1 MTNRQLEDKVRR
13 AFTAAAD
20 TAAPSAPS
28 SDRMKG
34 AVIMINDYKPKRRF
48 SVIAAAA
55 VLILALLGAGALS
68 IQHSQL
74 AIANSISLDVN
85 PSVKIDVN
93 KNEKVVAVT
102 GLNEE
107 GLQVIGSMDFKGSG
121 VDVTVN
127 ALIGSMLRLGYI
139 NEAANSILISVDGD
153 PDSGARLQS
162 KLMDEISQLLSTPQ
176 FTGSVM
182 GVQLATG
189 DEEIGSLAAQ
199 YGVSEAKAALI
210 QSIVTADSRYGFGDL
225 AGLSINELNLL
236 ISDHSMQ
243 DTLTHVQTT
252 GQASDSAF
260 IGHEAAKA
268 IALDQAGVSETEVWD
283 MEIELDSE
291 RGQMVYEIEFDSAA
305 GEFSYDI
312 DAYTGAIYK
321 RTHKPADGQQ
331 PTDPGAD
338 SAGYTGTTDSAP
350 ITAGQPKEYIG
361 EDAAIAIA
369 IDHAGVSSGDARG
382 KEAELDTYMDKL
394 VYEVDFESGGYE
406 YDYKIDAVTGEVIKW
421 EKDRD

>member
-28 SDRMKG
+28 SGRMKG
-34 AVIMINDYKPKRRF
+34 AVIMISDYKPKRRF

-55 VLILALLGAGALS
+55 VLILTLLGAGALS
-68 IQHSQL
+68 IQHSQH
-74 AIANSISLDVN
+74 AVANSISLDVN
-85 PSVKIDVN
+85 PSIKIDVN
-93 KNEKVVAVT
+93 KTEKVVAVT

-162 KLMDEISQLLSTPQ
+162 KLMDEISQLLSTPR

-182 GVQLATG
+182 GVQLTAG
-189 DEEIGSLAAQ
+189 DKALAAQ

-210 QSIVTADSRYGFGDL
+210 QSIIAADSRYSFSDL

-268 IALDQAGVSETEVWD
+268 IALDHAGVSEKEVWD

-305 GEFSYDI
+305 GEYSYDI
-312 DAYTGAIYK
+312 DAYTGAIHK
-321 RTHKPADGQQ
+321 RTHKPADEQQ
-331 PTDPGAD
+331 PTDPGAN
-338 SAGYTGTTDSAP
+338 SAGHTGTADSVP
-350 ITAGQPKEYIG
+350 IAAGQPKEYIG
-361 EDAAIAIA
+361 EDVAIAIA
-369 IDHAGVSSGDARG
+369 IDHAGVNTGDARG

-421 EKDRD
+421 EQDRDD